1 MLVRGIKKGNT
12 IELLENVNLPDNQ
25 ELLIEIQTIQD
36 FWVALQQF
44 RQRVDL
50 ESIDDDCFDNLRDK
64 SKGREIIL

>member
-1 MLVRGIKKGNT
+1 MLVKGIKKGNT

-36 FWVALQQF
+36 FWFALQEF

-50 ESIDDDCFDNLRDK
+50 ESIDDDSFDNLRDQ
-64 SKGREIIL
+64 STGREVIL